1 MVGMKEIS
9 DDILQTEENILLF
22 IHTPFCGT
30 CHVARSFLSMIEETL
45 KRDVFYEM
53 NGSFYESFMYEHQIE
68 SVPCLYI
75 KQDGEWQEKIY
86 TFHSIQNIYAYLL
99 DYAPYLFAEK

>member
-1 MVGMKEIS
+1 MKAISKEI
-9 DDILQTEENILLF
+9 LQEEKNLLLF

-30 CHVARSFLSMIEETL
+30 CHVARSFLTMIEDTL
-45 KRDVFYEM
+45 KQDVFYDM
-53 NGSFYESFMYEHQIE
+53 NGSFYEDFLHDHKIE

-75 KQDGEWQEKIY
+75 RQNGEWKEKIY

-99 DYAPYLFAEK
+99 EYAPYLFAEK

>member
-1 MVGMKEIS
+1 MKDIAKEI
-9 DDILQTEENILLF
+9 LQEEKNLLLF

-30 CHVARSFLSMIEETL
+30 CHVARSFLTMIEDTL
-45 KRDVFYEM
+45 KQDVFYDM
-53 NGSFYESFMYEHQIE
+53 NGSFYEDFLHDHKIE

-75 KQDGEWQEKIY
+75 RQNGEWKEKIY

-99 DYAPYLFAEK
+99 EYAPYLFAEK

>member
-1 MVGMKEIS
+1 MEMRDIS
-9 DDILQTEENILLF
+9 AEILQNEKDLLLF

-30 CHVARSFLSMIEETL
+30 CHVARSFLTMIEDTL
-45 KRDVFYEM
+45 KQDIFFEM
-53 NGSFYESFMYEHQIE
+53 NGSFHESFLQEHKIE

-75 KQDGEWQEKIY
+75 RQDGEWKEKIY
-86 TFHSIQNIYAYLL
+86 TFHSLQNIYAYLL